1 MIPICIV
8 FVLSFV
14 FCSLSYLII
23 ERRQKTEE
31 IIENDAVDLD
41 VTASKE
47 SNIIIKTLKFFSNFS
62 NKQWMILIVS
72 LVLQC
77 LLAYR
82 ATSILTNHIDLTKIL
97 SLSVVLLA
105 ASIVDLHVKKIP
117 NIYPILVL
125 SIRGVL
131 IILEFIVQ
139 PTNAMKSTILSVAGL
154 VISFVILLL
163 LKFIA
168 KGGFGMGDVKI
179 LSASCALAGILTTLY
194 TFTIAMFVC
203 MVVSIFLMATKKR
216 GSKDEI
222 PFGPFIYTGYFITVM
237 LGTLG

>member
-1 MIPICIV
+1 MSGSNL
-8 FVLSFV
+8 LS
-14 FCSLSYLII
+14 
-23 ERRQKTEE
+23 
-31 IIENDAVDLD
+31 
-41 VTASKE
+41 
-47 SNIIIKTLKFFSNFS
+47 IKYFGNFS
-62 NKQWMILIVS
+62 KNQWMILIVS

-82 ATSILTNHIDLTKIL
+82 ATSILTNYIDLTKIL

-105 ASIVDLHVKKIP
+105 ASIVDLHIKKIP
-117 NIYPILVL
+117 NIYPSLLL
-125 SIRGVL
+125 SVRGVL
-131 IILEFIVQ
+131 IVLEFFVQ
-139 PTNAMKSTILSVAGL
+139 PAIALKSTILSIAGL
-154 VISFVILLL
+154 VIAFVILLL

-203 MVVSIFLMATKKR
+203 MVVSIFLMVTKKR

-222 PFGPFIYTGYFITVM
+222 PFGPFIYIGYFITVM